1 MTDDINEVIEKLKG
15 NKLEKYWFMSVDDN
29 NLFTSRTNC
38 TVGDA
43 KQMLKLM
50 ASNEFYM
57 KRVILELAIEW
68 LEEAMEGERK

>member
-1 MTDDINEVIEKLKG
+1 MRDDINKVIEALKD
-15 NKLEKYWFMSVDDN
+15 NKVEKYWLMFVDDN

-43 KQMLKLM
+43 KQMLNLM
-50 ASNEFYM
+50 ASKEFYM

-68 LEEAMEGERK
+68 LEEAMEEKTK